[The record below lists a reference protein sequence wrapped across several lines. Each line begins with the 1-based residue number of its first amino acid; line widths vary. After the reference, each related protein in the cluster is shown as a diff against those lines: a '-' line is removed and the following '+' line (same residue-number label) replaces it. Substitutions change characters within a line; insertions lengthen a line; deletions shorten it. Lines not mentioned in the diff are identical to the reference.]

1 MYRNTRTHNIDIRRS
16 RCFYEGVLKSV
27 EIFLFDPDW
36 NIKLLTESPFN
47 FIHTFVVSDRWIP
60 DCDGPLAVPVHWG
73 HLCHHCDDIH
83 WRSLEHKLPLT
94 DQSCHLIRWN
104 TLISSGSTQL
114 FSWFPDEISKL
125 LSWFTNLIYPHHQF
139 RVKILVIIA

>member
-1 MYRNTRTHNIDIRRS
+1 MYRNTHTHNIDIRRS

-73 HLCHHCDDIH
+73 HLCHHCDNIH
-83 WRSLEHKLPLT
+83 WRSLEYKLPLT
-94 DQSCHLIRWN
+94 DQLPLDKVKYLDIFWIHPAFCANIH
-104 TLISSGSTQL
+104 GSQMVYRNYFHDSLT
-114 FSWFPDEISKL
+114 
-125 LSWFTNLIYPHHQF
+125 
-139 RVKILVIIA
+139 